1 MTKETVEIE
10 VVEKNKKDLGSV
22 VKEIMSNPE
31 TSQQMTQLMQEGIHG
46 IFSGFISMAQEVAD
60 NNAKKYEEQA
70 KVYIAT
76 LEEETKRELASLEQL
91 SKDSHEYYM
100 QFKETRDAYYKELED
115 LRKMIVN
122 EENSVVRMR
131 YCDLYEKAQRALD
144 KNLKNLG
151 EHMNQT
157 IKGSKKKRGFL
168 EKITSHFTPS
178 SQQ

>member
-1 MTKETVEIE
+1 MKVKVILADDHVMIREGIKQLLEFDQKIE
-10 VVEKNKKDLGSV
+10 VV
-22 VKEIMSNPE
+22 
-31 TSQQMTQLMQEGIHG
+31 
-46 IFSGFISMAQEVAD
+46 AQANDGVEC
-60 NNAKKYEEQA
+60 
-70 KVYIAT
+70 
-76 LEEETKRELASLEQL
+76 LEQL

-131 YCDLYEKAQRALD
+131 YCDLYEQAQRALD

-168 EKITSHFTPS
+168 EKITSHFMPS
-178 SQQ
+178 FSVIYLNLSLIRGVGTLLKSNL